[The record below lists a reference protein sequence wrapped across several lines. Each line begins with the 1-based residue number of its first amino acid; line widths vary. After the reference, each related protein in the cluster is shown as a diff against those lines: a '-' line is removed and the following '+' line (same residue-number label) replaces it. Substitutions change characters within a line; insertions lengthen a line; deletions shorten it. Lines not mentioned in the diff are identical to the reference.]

1 MLLRSWCRAV
11 APRAP
16 RVSWRSFAA
25 GRDPP
30 VEELLRD
37 SVATEDETPLHQGPT
52 ERRKKP
58 RSPPKPP
65 SLTPGTD
72 LSDKSVI
79 MFPGQGAQ
87 FVGMGKEVLGVP
99 SVRELYDE
107 ASQILGYDLLRLSL
121 EGPQEVLDRT
131 SYCQAATVVSS
142 LAAVEF
148 LYQES
153 PPAVEECLAV
163 AGFSVGEVTA
173 AIFTG
178 ALTLT
183 EGISLVKVRGEAM
196 EAAAEMVPQGMVTV
210 FVGADSKLGFGC
222 EVAREWCRRHHGIE
236 DPICQVANH
245 LYCGAKVVGGHDAAL
260 EFLDNNKQDFNI
272 RKMKRLPV
280 QGAFHTP
287 LMAPALE
294 VFGEAVAQTRFSDPR
309 IPLYSNVDGQPV
321 TKGAKLQKNLT
332 KQLVHAVKWETSI
345 NNIFKVG
352 PNDLLPAV
360 YECGPGRVLSA
371 MLGRIHGRAARRCQF
386 VPV

>member
-1 MLLRSWCRAV
+1 V
-11 APRAP
+11 APRA
-16 RVSWRSFAA
+16 SWRSFAA

-196 EAAAEMVPQGMVTV
+196 EAAAEMAPQGMVTV

-272 RKMKRLPV
+272 RWPSARI
-280 QGAFHTP
+280 
-287 LMAPALE
+287 LE
-294 VFGEAVAQTRFSDPR
+294 VLLCAVVHLLLSRHQEDEAAASPGGLPHSPHGPCTGGVRGGGGPDPVLGPADP
-309 IPLYSNVDGQPV
+309 PLQ
-321 TKGAKLQKNLT
+321 
-332 KQLVHAVKWETSI
+332 
-345 NNIFKVG
+345 
-352 PNDLLPAV
+352 
-360 YECGPGRVLSA
+360 
-371 MLGRIHGRAARRCQF
+371 
-386 VPV
+386 